1 MKKFKLNNKMKSKSK
16 AFIAE
21 FIGCF
26 IITIVS
32 CYMFYLQ
39 NARIKEVRETAFAN
53 AFTNLMV
60 IFATFSFS
68 GAHLNPAITISLL
81 ILKKIPFNVGI
92 FYIIIQLLGSMLG
105 GFTSLITLPSR
116 RSGYVNGDDIP
127 EELKNLPTEEKFQL
141 GYCYVNPLVTE
152 SQAFLIE
159 MMLSFAYGF
168 LFFSMI
174 IDK

>member
-1 MKKFKLNNKMKSKSK
+1 MKNKSK
-16 AFIAE
+16 AVIAE
-21 FIGCF
+21 FFGCF
-26 IITIVS
+26 FLTVVS

-39 NARIKEVRETAFAN
+39 NARILQLREAAFAN
-53 AFTNLMV
+53 AMTNLMI

-81 ILKKIPFNVGI
+81 ILKKLPFKIGI
-92 FYIIIQLLGSMLG
+92 LYIMMQLLGSILG

-116 RSGYVNGDDIP
+116 QSGYINGDDIP
-127 EELKNLPTEEKFQL
+127 DELKNLPTEEKFQL

-152 SQAFLIE
+152 AQAFLIE
-159 MMLSFAYGF
+159 MMLAYAYGF